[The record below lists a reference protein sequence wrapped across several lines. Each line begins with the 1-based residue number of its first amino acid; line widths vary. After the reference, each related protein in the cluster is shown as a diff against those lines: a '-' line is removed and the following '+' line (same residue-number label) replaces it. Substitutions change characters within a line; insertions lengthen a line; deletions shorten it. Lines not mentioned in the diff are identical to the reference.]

1 MRATKEKN
9 IEYTAVMF
17 PLNPEFFDT
26 FGILVFLYI
35 TAMAVWG
42 LNSKKRLPQWAFT
55 LLLLIGLSGLFVD
68 GFIVY
73 VYFVSPIAEA
83 VL

>member
-1 MRATKEKN
+1 
-9 IEYTAVMF
+9 MF
-17 PLNPEFFDT
+17 PTNPEFFDT
-26 FGILVFLYI
+26 FGVLVFLYI
-35 TAMAVWG
+35 TAFAVWG
-42 LNSKKRLPQWAFT
+42 LNAKKRLPQWPYVI
-55 LLLLIGLSGLFVD
+55 LLLIGLSGLLVD

>member
-1 MRATKEKN
+1 
-9 IEYTAVMF
+9 MF

-35 TAMAVWG
+35 TTISVWG
-42 LNSKKRLPQWAFT
+42 LNSKKCLPQWSYTA
-55 LLLLIGLSGLFVD
+55 LLLIGLSGLLVD

-73 VYFVSPIAEA
+73 VYFLSPIAEA
-83 VL
+83 VFN